1 MRIHKSGDK
10 SVAYFT
16 AYMQLILQANITSIE
31 NLEKY
36 MAQHFF
42 QNDIAS
48 LGPNTLSNF
57 NQALQIIIRNEV

>member
-10 SVAYFT
+10 SAAFFT
-16 AYMQLILQANITSIE
+16 AYMQLVLQANITSVE

-42 QNDIAS
+42 QNELSS
-48 LGPNTLSNF
+48 LGPKTLANF
-57 NQALQIIIRNEV
+57 KQALQIIIRNEE

>member
-10 SVAYFT
+10 SVAFFT

-36 MAQHFF
+36 MVQHFF
-42 QNDIAS
+42 KDDLCS
-48 LGPNTLSNF
+48 LGPTTLTNF
-57 NQALQIIIRNEV
+57 KQALQVLYKK